1 MDDLEKENKDVNKE
15 ITRLKLEISKNEGI
29 SKAKVFFYINR
40 IILLKN

>member
-29 SKAKVFFYINR
+29 SKAKVLFYINR
-40 IILLKN
+40 IIQLKN